1 MKLSKLFA
9 VIFGLLGMALAA
21 CAIQVALTYRSADP
35 ILISTPKNASQTA
48 DAMLREA
55 CSGDYAAA
63 SQRILGTPKF
73 GMTYTPQGIPEQ
85 MIWEE
90 FLGSFSYE
98 LVGEC
103 FVTEDGF
110 AQNARISY
118 LDLDSVT
125 ADLQAR
131 VQALLE
137 QRVEEAQ
144 RPEEIYDENHE
155 LKESFVM
162 EALQDAVAEAIAQNA
177 RITTVDV
184 TVSMIWRNEQW
195 CIVPNDGLLSALTGG
210 IA

>member
-9 VIFGLLGMALAA
+9 VVFGLLGLALAA
-21 CAIQVALTYRSADP
+21 CAIRVALDYRSADP
-35 ILISTPKNASQTA
+35 ILISTPKNASQTV

-55 CSGDYAAA
+55 TSGDYAAA
-63 SQRILGTPKF
+63 SQRILGNPKF
-73 GMTYTPQGIPEQ
+73 GMSYTPEGIAEK

-90 FLGSFSYE
+90 FCSSFSYE

-103 FVTEDGF
+103 FVTEEGF

-125 ADLQAR
+125 NGLQPK

-155 LKESFVM
+155 LKESFIL
-162 EALQDAVAEAIAQNA
+162 EALQDVVAEAIEQNA
-177 RITTVDV
+177 RIKTVDV
-184 TVSMIWRNEQW
+184 TVSMIWRDGQW
-195 CIVPNDGLLSALTGG
+195 CIVPNDGLLSALSGG
-210 IA
+210 IT

>member
-9 VIFGLLGMALAA
+9 VVFGSLGLALAV

-35 ILISTPKNASQTA
+35 ILISTPKNARQTV

-55 CSGDYAAA
+55 TSGDYAAA
-63 SQRILGTPKF
+63 SQRILGNPKF
-73 GMTYTPQGIPEQ
+73 GMSYDPQGQAEK

-90 FLGSFSYE
+90 FMGSFSYE

-103 FVTEDGF
+103 FVTEEGF

-125 ADLQAR
+125 TGLQPK

-155 LKESFVM
+155 LKESFIL
-162 EALQDAVAEAIAQNA
+162 EALQDVVAEAIEQNA
-177 RITTVDV
+177 RIKTVDV
-184 TVSMIWRNEQW
+184 TVSMIWRDGQW
-195 CIVPNDGLLSALTGG
+195 CIVPNDGLLSALSGG
-210 IA
+210 IT